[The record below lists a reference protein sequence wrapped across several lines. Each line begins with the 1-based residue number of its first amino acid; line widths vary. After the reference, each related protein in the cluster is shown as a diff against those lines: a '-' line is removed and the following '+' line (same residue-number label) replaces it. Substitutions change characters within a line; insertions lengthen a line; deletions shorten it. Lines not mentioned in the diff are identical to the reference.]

1 MHVMAPCLRRR
12 CSHTYKPKN
21 WLDFLRKLV
30 LVSIQIC
37 LFTGHLV
44 LTVFSV
50 WSVSHSGAHIITT
63 RRHFSHSRIPKV
75 HMNFSCDPLATSV
88 CACVCVCLDPTCS
101 SIAGEQVWSSR
112 SVWRVGV
119 MSTAW
124 SSSTSSLDGSGPRV
138 TTCFTASSSSC
149 RCDQGNPTVLFCYT
163 AREQEHYY
171 QGYRKGFFNKQLF
184 QTRLKSSNWTLHF
197 PENK

>member
-88 CACVCVCLDPTCS
+88 CTCVCVSGPDLL
-101 SIAGEQVWSSR
+101 VHSR
-112 SVWRVGV
+112 GTSVELKVGV
-119 MSTAW
+119 KGRGYEHS
-124 SSSTSSLDGSGPRV
+124 V
-138 TTCFTASSSSC
+138 
-149 RCDQGNPTVLFCYT
+149 VLFHKLTGWQRSSGHNLLHCFFFFLQMWSRKSHRFILLHST
-163 AREQEHYY
+163 GARTLLPGIQE
-171 QGYRKGFFNKQLF
+171 RIF
-184 QTRLKSSNWTLHF
+184 
-197 PENK
+197 